1 MNDGRLADAK
11 RRLIVDV
18 DASGQIRR
26 LNDVDVVG
34 WVLAGWGDSRRLY
47 QAREAF
53 AIAVDGRVNPI
64 AHGDGRAGVWVGGVN
79 CRGCLDTDG
88 QKAVQKH
95 GSCVGLHLDT

>member
-34 WVLAGWGDSRRLY
+34 WVLAGRSDSRRLY
-47 QAREAF
+47 QARKSF
-53 AIAVDGRVNPI
+53 AIAVDGRIDPI
-64 AHGDGRAGVWVGGVN
+64 THGNGRPSVRVGGVN
-79 CRGCLDTDG
+79 CWGCLDTNG

-95 GSCVGLHLDT
+95 GS